1 MARIAKTQT
10 NPRKKKTDKN
20 HKKNKKILL
29 TSNNKKG
36 MKHNIYSGGSDINP
50 ATEKTRTK
58 SRKTKSLQKQPKPRI
73 VKTYDY
79 QDEKRQLLYQIVRYE
94 PGFEGEK
101 KSFRVRR
108 PNPKNPPDLER
119 RLDPNDPDDRK
130 HWLRGIGDETRRV
143 LYRLPEL
150 LDPRVIASGK
160 PVFVPEGEKDVERL
174 LNMDLPATTCALG
187 ADKWLPEYSDFLND
201 RDVVILPDN
210 DERGKRH
217 ADKVAKSLWLV
228 NPPSIK
234 ILELP
239 GLDEKGDVSDWLDKG
254 GTIQR
259 LLALA
264 KDTLTF
270 IPDSETTT
278 ATTQF
283 WPTDNYNA
291 NRLVEQYGDIIRYC
305 WKIGWIVYDGK
316 RWNKDEGLAM
326 AQSLAT
332 KTAESLLDECKKAKR
347 PEQKQEVFKHFLKS
361 QNARKIKDML
371 YMAQSKDKTKTHPK
385 QLDSDI
391 YLFNCET
398 GTINLKTGEHRE
410 HRPDD
415 IITKLAPVKYDPT
428 VKSPLWSNC
437 LNTWMENDQEKI
449 AYLQKLMGMC
459 LTGDICARVFPI
471 FHGSGANGKSVFLDT
486 IRELMGDYAL
496 TAPEDLLI
504 EKQYHVHPT
513 EIAVLNGRR
522 LVTLDETKP
531 NMRLRTALVKRM
543 TGDRTLQGRFM
554 RENFFEFHTTH
565 KTILITQNLP
575 RITET
580 ADAIWDRLHLLPWS
594 VRIPVQEQNP
604 YLLDR
609 LKSEWPGILNWL
621 IEGCLAWQKEGSKL
635 TPPEVVKTSTENY
648 RRESDPLADF
658 VEEILLLNMPAESK
672 IRKSELR
679 TAYDQW
685 AKQNNVKFPI
695 SNRQLS
701 EYFRIR
707 GIRDGQAK
715 INLKVC
721 KVWFGIGLQEQ
732 LPI

>member
-1 MARIAKTQT
+1 MARTAIKQ
-10 NPRKKKTDKN
+10 
-20 HKKNKKILL
+20 
-29 TSNNKKG
+29 
-36 MKHNIYSGGSDINP
+36 
-50 ATEKTRTK
+50 TK
-58 SRKTKSLQKQPKPRI
+58 SRKTKSATKQPKQRI

-79 QDEKRQLLYQIVRYE
+79 LDESRKLLYQVVRYE
-94 PGFEGEK
+94 PKDFK
-101 KSFRVRR
+101 IRR

-119 RLDPNDPDDRK
+119 RIDPNDPDDQRK
-130 HWLRGIGDETRRV
+130 HWLWGFGDDTKRI
-143 LYRLPEL
+143 LYRLSEL
-150 LDPRVIASGK
+150 LDPVIIASGK
-160 PVFVPEGEKDVERL
+160 PVSIVEGEKDADRL
-174 LNMDLPATTCALG
+174 WHFGLPATTCALG

-201 RDVVILPDN
+201 RDCVILPDN
-210 DERGKRH
+210 DESGKRH
-217 ADKVAKSLWLV
+217 ADKIARSLWLV
-228 NPPSIK
+228 DPPSIK
-234 ILELP
+234 IVELP
-239 GLDEKGDVSDWLDKG
+239 GLDEKGDVSDWFDQD
-254 GTIQR
+254 GTKQR
-259 LLALA
+259 LLDLA
-264 KDTLTF
+264 KDTVNFT
-270 IPDSETTT
+270 PDSETTIT
-278 ATTQF
+278 TTQF

-291 NRLVEQYGDIIRYC
+291 KRLVEQYGDIIRYC

-316 RWNKDEGLAM
+316 RWNEDEGLAM

-347 PEQKQEVFKHFLKS
+347 QEQRQEIFKHFLKS

-398 GTINLKTGEHRE
+398 GTIDLKTGKHRE

-415 IITKLAPVKYDPT
+415 IITKLAPAKYDPT
-428 VKSPLWSNC
+428 AKAPLWSNC

-459 LTGDICARVFPI
+459 LAGDICARVFPI
-471 FHGSGANGKSVFLDT
+471 FHGSGKNGKSVFLDT

-496 TAPEDLLI
+496 TAPEDLLT

-513 EIAVLNGRR
+513 EIATLAGRR

-531 NMRLRTALVKRM
+531 NMRLRTALIKRM

-580 ADAIWDRLHLLPWS
+580 TDAIWDRVHLLPWS
-594 VRIPVQEQNP
+594 FRIPDREQDP
-604 YLLDR
+604 HLLDR
-609 LKSEWPGILNWL
+609 LKSEWSGILNWL
-621 IEGCLAWQKEGSKL
+621 IEGCLAWQKEGYL
-635 TPPEVVKTSTENY
+635 LPPPEVVKTATENY

-672 IRKSELR
+672 IRKSELVTSYER
-679 TAYDQW
+679 W
-685 AKQNNVKFPI
+685 AKQNNVRFPI

-701 EYFRIR
+701 EYLRNR
-707 GIRDGQAK
+707 GIRDGTAWIESK
-715 INLKVC
+715 TV
-721 KVWFGIGLQEQ
+721 KVWYGIGLQEQ